1 MIIEVNGKKIK
12 NNRKFKVNMELKT
25 EIKSNTIN
33 VSIVNLDEI
42 KKYIQKSVEKT
53 IKDILIIFFVLNN
66 SSLIISHQFLQNQL
80 LLCH

>member
-1 MIIEVNGKKIK
+1 MTSNFILSIISEFIAIDIMIIEVNGKKIK

-42 KKYIQKSVEKT
+42 KK
-53 IKDILIIFFVLNN
+53 
-66 SSLIISHQFLQNQL
+66 
-80 LLCH
+80 